1 MSASAQDDLERAAT
15 TEEDAARDAAEN
27 ALRAEL
33 AEAKQRIQQLDAENG
48 RLRSELANLRAKW
61 AKQIGDHASSRL
73 RDALRE

>member
-1 MSASAQDDLERAAT
+1 MSASAQDDLEQPAT
-15 TEEDAARDAAEN
+15 VEED

-33 AEAKQRIQQLDAENG
+33 VEAKQRIQQLDEENR
-48 RLRSELANLRAKW
+48 RLRSELANLRVKW